1 MRVSRLPLHA
11 VVGTGRLTWLATSRT
26 AGRRPART
34 MPVQAFTKASVKRL
48 RPGVLRTAPGNGAL
62 VGAGFLSPAWPPSR
76 RRRRHGWRH
85 PRRRHALQS
94 RRGLRLAPALHA
106 HERGPRRRRAAAR
119 GPHRELCGHGPG
131 RAPGGGG
138 GARRLGAGRTAA
150 VGVLN
155 TRLYLPD
162 GSGARPDRRGLRP
175 RPLPGH
181 GDHGRCPWPHVTS
194 DFNSTLLVWS
204 GTETSL
210 VVHGHGR
217 EPSSRRPARPPA
229 APLLRHGSA
238 EWWKSRRPARVAVGP
253 GVTPVSPCR
262 PS

>member
-181 GDHGRCPWPHVTS
+181 GDHGRCPWPARHLRLQQHAAGVERHGDVARSPWPRPGAVVTPP
-194 DFNSTLLVWS
+194 ST
-204 GTETSL
+204 
-210 VVHGHGR
+210 
-217 EPSSRRPARPPA
+217 PSSRSAAKARI
-229 APLLRHGSA
+229 G
-238 EWWKSRRPARVAVGP
+238 
-253 GVTPVSPCR
+253 
-262 PS
+262 